1 MRHVYRLL
9 IRSHPK
15 AFRERFGSEM
25 LCIFEEAGQTE
36 GPVRLIVDGVLSLLR
51 QWIVTSRATPSA
63 LRVAEELPISR
74 LLLGGVISL
83 WLFVILLARGEPH
96 LSTLVRGTLPW

>member
-1 MRHVYRLL
+1 MQLLYRLVIQL
-9 IRSHPK
+9 HPK

-36 GPVRLIVDGVLSLLR
+36 GPVRLIADGVLSMLR
-51 QWIVTSRATPSA
+51 QWSVTSRATLSA

-96 LSTLVRGTLPW
+96 LSMFVRRALPW